1 MDVILFLLKAVTKL
15 SVVLTGLVF
24 AVVTFVLAKF
34 GGALVKRAHQP
45 APQQA
50 PQPVAAM
57 RSPEP
62 AVASPMAPPAVH
74 VHVHMP
80 QMPVQPAPA
89 PTMPEPVAS
98 APLAYVNQSTGEVL
112 NRPDHRIYITT
123 GSHLMMEHPTCD
135 YLLERLDYHLYV
147 AAHRDGDPFTFGPP
161 LDTSG
166 KGVAELIELP
176 PVAVSDDYDFASNER
191 RDMPPP
197 DGGMWLRR
205 AGYAPYRLGSGAPS

>member
-15 SVVLTGLVF
+15 SVVLTGVVF
-24 AVVTFVLAKF
+24 AILTFVLAKF
-34 GGALVKRAHQP
+34 GGALVKRAHQA

-50 PQPVAAM
+50 PQPVATV
-57 RSPEP
+57 RPPEP
-62 AVASPMAPPAVH
+62 AMATPMASPAIH

-80 QMPVQPAPA
+80 EMQVQPP
-89 PTMPEPVAS
+89 PPSMPEPVAPTPS
-98 APLAYVNQSTGEVL
+98 AYVNQSTGAVL

-135 YLLERLDYHLYV
+135 YLLENLDYHLYL

-166 KGVAELIELP
+166 KGVVERIELP
-176 PVAVSDDYDFASNER
+176 PVAVSDEEEFASNER
-191 RDMPPP
+191 HDMPPP
-197 DGGMWLRR
+197 DGGVWMRR
-205 AGYAPYRLGSGAPS
+205 AGHAPHRLGSGDPS